1 MFRLQSIL
9 AFALLLAAC
18 GGGGGGGGPTGNTPG
33 TKDCNGSPIPVAQ
46 DCPAGGNGGTEG
58 NDDAGD
64 ENGNDGDDGNE
75 TEGGPT
81 PGPTPPG
88 PTSTGPTSTGPT
100 PSPPNTARGTYE
112 SLRDRILA
120 AANPAALA
128 ETLDDAT
135 LTENQY
141 DALFELALVLDPGTP
156 ETDRQTARRIVETDS
171 WPALDQDVADREIDL
186 TGGNPALDRLHA
198 AHRAELVTREAAHSA
213 FLAVNTRA
221 DVPGDLVPVA
231 DPLGSGLPP
240 NADELYYGVWMDTGG
255 TIHRWQN
262 RAADVIYT
270 AGEIQ
275 AIPPAQRTGAD
286 GATASF
292 RGQASGFAAHTDGTA
307 GEMTADV
314 ALTVAFGIDNTDDD
328 RFDVAPSLTGTI
340 DGFRLVGQTGDLGW
354 TATIDGDLGDDGT
367 VAPGDI
373 ATGKPPYLVRNVNDL
388 SVAFSTD
395 RVTGQPGRTTP
406 YKRPPPRPTPPG
418 RSTSPSPTAAPWA
431 PSPSGGSNRA
441 RPAYP
446 AKKPV
451 SRKKPTAAFCKTP
464 RGEGHP

>member
-18 GGGGGGGGPTGNTPG
+18 GGGGSGGVAVTGGGQQMQTCP
-33 TKDCNGSPIPVAQ
+33 DGSQIPVTRT
-46 DCPAGGNGGTEG
+46 CPAGGNGGTEG

-75 TEGGPT
+75 TEGGDGGDST
-81 PGPTPPG
+81 STGGP
-88 PTSTGPTSTGPT
+88 TGPTSTGPT
-100 PSPPNTARGTYE
+100 GPTPPAARGTYE

-120 AANPAALA
+120 AADPAALA

-135 LTENQY
+135 LTQNQY

-186 TGGNPALDRLHA
+186 TGGNPALVALHA
-198 AHRAELVTREAAHSA
+198 AHRAELVTREATRSA

-240 NADELYYGVWMDTGG
+240 NADELYYGVWMDEGG

-275 AIPPAQRTGAD
+275 AILPEQRTGAD

-292 RGQASGFAAHTDGTA
+292 RGRASGFAAHTDGTA

-328 RFDVAPSLTGTI
+328 QFDVAPSLTGTI

-395 RVTGQPGRTTP
+395 RVTREQGEQDTTP
-406 YKRPPPRPTPPG
+406 LKTHPPTHAAGSFDLTFTDG
-418 RSTSPSPTAAPWA
+418 RAV
-431 PSPSGGSNRA
+431 G
-441 RPAYP
+441 
-446 AKKPV
+446 
-451 SRKKPTAAFCKTP
+451 AFAIG
-464 RGEGHP
+464 RE